1 MPDVT
6 HMMRSKMKLTTT
18 LKLVSFSIFD
28 RLEGVSPPFSMIKFE
43 SAPVNTT
50 RPMTHVVFLR
60 VHPRRRSSL
69 IVTDSIFCSPDDG
82 SLYRNTPW

>member
-1 MPDVT
+1 MPDVA
-6 HMMRSKMKLTTT
+6 HMMISRMKLTMT

-28 RLEGVSPPFSMIKFE
+28 RFEGVSPPFNMIFE
-43 SAPVNTT
+43 SAPVKTT
-50 RPMTHVVFLR
+50 SPMTHVVFLS

-82 SLYRNTPW
+82 SLYRSTPW